1 MAPSLSGLVASEDG
15 IVEQPAL
22 ALLQEL
28 GWECVNLY
36 NDQPGPENAYGRT
49 SHREPHLTG
58 RLRSALAKLNPAL
71 PQEALR
77 LAEEELTRDRTAII
91 PVAANRAVLRLLR
104 EGVRVE
110 VKNDQGRF
118 EDVLV
123 RVIDWKN
130 PTNNDFLVANQV
142 WIEGVLHKRRPDT
155 IGYVNGLPL
164 LLAEWKAPTAPLA
177 DA

>member
-1 MAPSLSGLVASEDG
+1 MAPSLSGLIASEDG

-28 GWECVNLY
+28 GWECVNLFH
-36 NDQPGPENAYGRT
+36 DQPGPTNALGRT
-49 SHREPHLTG
+49 SLREPHLPA
-58 RLRSALAKLNPAL
+58 RLKAALAKLNPRL
-71 PQEALR
+71 PPEALR
-77 LAEEELTRDRTAII
+77 LAEEELTRDRSALQ
-91 PVAANRAVLRLLR
+91 PVAANREVLRLLR
-104 EGVRVE
+104 EGITVE
-110 VKNDQGRF
+110 VRNEKGDS

-142 WIEGVLHKRRPDT
+142 WIEGLLYTRRPDT

-164 LLAEWKAPTAPLA
+164 CPPSAPMAQI
-177 DA
+177 